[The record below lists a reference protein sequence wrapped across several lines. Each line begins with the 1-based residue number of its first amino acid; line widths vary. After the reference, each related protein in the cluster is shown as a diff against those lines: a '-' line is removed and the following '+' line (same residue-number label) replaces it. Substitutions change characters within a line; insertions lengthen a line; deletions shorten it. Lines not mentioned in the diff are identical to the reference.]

1 MYALTSTNEQII
13 AILLCLVDQ
22 IAFIIFVI
30 PESNNNET
38 ADQAIAGAKYT
49 KQLFSRL
56 AGLKLVPQTIE

>member
-22 IAFIIFVI
+22 IAFIIVVI

-38 ADQAIAGAKYT
+38 ADQAIASAKYT
-49 KQLFSRL
+49 KQLFS
-56 AGLKLVPQTIE
+56 